1 MQEERFKE
9 THMDN
14 LKLDDLE
21 IVITN
26 GDPTI
31 IKWLGISQSR
41 KPEVTLNPFF
51 EELAQSL
58 GNVAVIVDFTE
69 LEYMNSSTVSPII
82 MLCKKFNEKGI
93 ATTIRYSGTS
103 DWQAATFKG
112 LSTLAKVMK
121 NIQVEAVNPQ

>member
-1 MQEERFKE
+1 
-9 THMDN
+9 MDN

-21 IVITN
+21 IVVTN

-58 GNVAVIVDFTE
+58 GNVKVIVDFTE

-82 MLCKKFNEKGI
+82 MICKNFDKKGI
-93 ATTIRYSGTS
+93 QTTIRYNGNS
-103 DWQAATFKG
+103 DWQGATFKG

-121 NIQVEAVNPQ
+121 NIEVEAIHPQ